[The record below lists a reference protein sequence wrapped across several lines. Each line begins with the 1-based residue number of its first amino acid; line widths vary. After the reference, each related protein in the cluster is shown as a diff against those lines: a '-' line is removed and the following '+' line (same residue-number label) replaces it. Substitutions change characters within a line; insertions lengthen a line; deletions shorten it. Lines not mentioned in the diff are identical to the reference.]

1 MKVILAMLAASVLAA
16 CGVETAGTAAT
27 AAGIKKQE
35 MEQGTQTMQ
44 RAQEKIDQSME
55 QLRQRAAD
63 GGGKQP

>member
-1 MKVILAMLAASVLAA
+1 MKVILAMLAASALAA

>member
-1 MKVILAMLAASVLAA
+1 MKIILATIAAGALTA

-35 MEQGTQTMQ
+35 MEHGVQTVK

-63 GGGKQP
+63 GGEKQR

>member
-1 MKVILAMLAASVLAA
+1 MAILAAGALAA

-35 MEQGTQTMQ
+35 MEQGAQTMQ

-63 GGGKQP
+63 GGEKQR

>member
-1 MKVILAMLAASVLAA
+1 MKMLLAMLAASALAA

-35 MEQGTQTMQ
+35 MEQGAQTMQ

>member
-1 MKVILAMLAASVLAA
+1 MKVILAMLAASALAA

-35 MEQGTQTMQ
+35 MEQGAQTMQ

-63 GGGKQP
+63 GGEKQR